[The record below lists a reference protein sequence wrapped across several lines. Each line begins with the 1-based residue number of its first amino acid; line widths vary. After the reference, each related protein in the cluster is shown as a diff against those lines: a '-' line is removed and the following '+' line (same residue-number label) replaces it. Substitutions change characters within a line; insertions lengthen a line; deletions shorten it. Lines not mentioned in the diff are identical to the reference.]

1 MDESS
6 TLNPESQTTKPLD
19 VNSPLHT
26 VHTTMDKFL
35 SAANVEAV
43 YGPPIR
49 EGENIVIPAAEI
61 LSIAGFGLGSGIGS
75 QGIGENE
82 NPGRGG
88 GGGGGGRVLSR
99 PVAAIV
105 ISPTGVRV
113 EPIVDVTKIVLA
125 VFTTVGFM
133 VAMFIRMSKTKPPKM
148 SE

>member
-1 MDESS
+1 MDEIS
-6 TLNPESQTTKPLD
+6 TLNAKSQTRKPVD
-19 VNSPLHT
+19 ANSPLNT
-26 VHTTMDKFL
+26 VQTTMDKFL
-35 SAANVEAV
+35 SAANIEAV

-49 EGENIVIPAAEI
+49 EGENVIIPAAEI

-82 NPGRGG
+82 NPGGGG

-125 VFTTVGFM
+125 MFTTLGFM
-133 VAMFIRMSKTKPPKM
+133 VAMFTRMSKTKPPKM